1 MKNFFKHTG
10 MAAAYLAIFLLA
22 QVQIG
27 IILGIAGGFAMAMGD
42 MADGYEFA
50 NAIINYM
57 YENMAIIQIASYAIT
72 LPVIG
77 AVMYAYQK
85 DGHLLRGASIQKPK
99 RMLMMWAPVVLG
111 LSIYGVV
118 EAAFSLIPEDTALM
132 QQYIDQSSMLIAGK
146 YPILEFIATV
156 ICAPIIEEILFRG
169 LIYKHLKKAM
179 PWVLALFMQG
189 ALFGF
194 VHGQLLWM
202 AFTFA
207 LGIVMALMVD
217 FFDSLWPA
225 ILVHIFFN
233 GSNYIPLYLELN
245 TGGVLIY
252 LGISLAVTICTLLIL
267 YLYKRRTENKPALV

>member
-1 MKNFFKHTG
+1 MKTFFKHTG

-27 IILGIAGGFAMAMGD
+27 IILGIAGGFSMAMGNMVD
-42 MADGYEFA
+42 SYEFA
-50 NAIINYM
+50 NTIMNYM

-85 DGHLLRGASIQKPK
+85 DRHLLRGASIQKPQ
-99 RMLMMWAPVVLG
+99 RMMMIWAPIVLG
-111 LSIYGVV
+111 LSIYGIV

-132 QQYIDQSSMLIAGK
+132 QQYIDQSSLLITGK
-146 YPILEFIATV
+146 YPVLEFIATV
-156 ICAPIIEEILFRG
+156 ICAPIVEEILFRG

-179 PWVLALFMQG
+179 PWALALFVQG

-202 AFTFA
+202 AFTFV

-217 FFDSLWPA
+217 YFDSLWPA

-233 GSNYIPLYLELN
+233 GSNYIPLYVELN
-245 TGGVLIY
+245 TSGVLIY
-252 LGISLAVTICTLLIL
+252 LGISLAVTACTLLVL
-267 YLYKRRTENKPALV
+267 YLYKKRSDKKTALV